1 MAETPEQRKIYN
13 KRAYQK
19 RKIKKMFSEPALQ
32 NYFLEIAS
40 DSNTLE
46 KLDQL
51 KNYTKAVQKAMKGGA
66 DFSEKAQ
73 KDLIDMINDKD
84 REDKTDDDYEKEFE
98 DRLRELP
105 DSDRLTYRI
114 IEVYVQYGAKRG
126 LDYMDEMGI

>member
-19 RKIKKMFSEPALQ
+19 RKIKKMFSEPSLQ

-40 DSNTLE
+40 DANTLE

-51 KNYTKAVQKAMKGGA
+51 KNYTKAVQKAIKGGA

-73 KDLIDMINDKD
+73 KDLIDMINNKD
-84 REDKTDDDYEKEFE
+84 QEDKTDDDYEKELE

-105 DSDRLTYRI
+105 DSNRLLYRI
-114 IEVYVQYGAKRG
+114 IEIYLIYGAKRALEY
-126 LDYMDEMGI
+126 LDAWGI